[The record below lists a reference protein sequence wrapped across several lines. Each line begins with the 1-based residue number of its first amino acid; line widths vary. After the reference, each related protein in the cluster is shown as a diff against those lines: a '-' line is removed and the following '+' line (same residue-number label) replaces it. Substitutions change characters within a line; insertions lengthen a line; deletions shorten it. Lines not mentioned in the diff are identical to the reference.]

1 MTSLE
6 LASKAAAFLDS
17 KKAERLSVI
26 EIETAFAKVA
36 AGIFPG
42 GPRRNGATGKQDGSR
57 ERSDSP

>member
-26 EIETAFAKVA
+26 EIENISSLA
-36 AGIFPG
+36 
-42 GPRRNGATGKQDGSR
+42 DY
-57 ERSDSP
+57 